1 MTDQVLL
8 AVITGLPA
16 TIAALGGLFISI
28 KNGVKVD
35 AAKVAVDAVNVKTD
49 LQHASVTDKIDSN
62 TKSVVILERQ
72 INSNLAKQ
80 IEASIARAI
89 ANERLRVAG
98 LAQPNNATT
107 LGEEQVAKEAQESID
122 EKLAANKAKQSAE
135 FKKEEKK

>member
-1 MTDQVLL
+1 MSDQVLL
-8 AVITGLPA
+8 AIITGLPA
-16 TIAALGGLFISI
+16 TIAALAGLFISI
-28 KNGVKVD
+28 KNGTKVD
-35 AAKVAVDAVNVKTD
+35 AAKTAVDAVNVKTD

-98 LAQPNNATT
+98 LAVPNNATT
-107 LGEEQVAKEAQESID
+107 LGEEVVAKEAQESID
-122 EKLAANKAKQSAE
+122 EKIKENKEKNE
-135 FKKEEKK
+135 GKEKS